1 MLRPIILAASLAL
14 VATAASAGEAGKI
27 IFVAGNV
34 QVDGKAAAL
43 NGQVNEGELLATGN
57 DGYLYIR
64 TPDNGLFILRPNSKG
79 RIATYQID
87 KKNPANTRVKLELLS
102 GVARSQ
108 SGEAV
113 KLARQNFRF
122 NTPVA
127 AIGVRGTDFTV
138 FTTQDT
144 SRVTVLS
151 GGITVSG
158 FAGSCSPD
166 GTGPCEGAAARELS
180 AAQKGLQLQVQKGQA
195 TPQLMQGGAA
205 LTPDVVAPPRQDE
218 PKSGGAHADVNLD
231 AKKDSQLQN
240 AREANLQQKPD
251 PQQPSTPSQPTDPI
265 VTVPP
270 EVVVEPPKPVEPP
283 VPAREVSWGRWTALA
298 NAPATSALSQSG
310 AKRIALNENYVLFR
324 GETGTTFVTPERG
337 NVSFVLADS
346 HAQVHDNR
354 VTTGNTVATLQ
365 NGVLAFDF
373 GKSSFNTS
381 FDLLT
386 SQQETFKMSATGS
399 VQKDGIFTAS
409 DRPAQGSWVADS
421 NMSLTGA
428 IKDLESAAYIF
439 RGSLDK
445 DRVVTGAT
453 SWKK

>member
-1 MLRPIILAASLAL
+1 MLRPLILAASLAL
-14 VATAASAGEAGKI
+14 AATAASAGEAGKI

-43 NGQVNEGELLATGN
+43 NGQVNEGEMLTTGN

-138 FTTQDT
+138 FTNQDT

-158 FAGSCSPD
+158 FAGSCSPE
-166 GTGPCEGAAARELS
+166 GNGPCEGTAARELS
-180 AAQKGLQLQVQKGQA
+180 ATQKGLQLQVQKGQA
-195 TPQLMQGGAA
+195 TPQLLQGGAA

-231 AKKDSQLQN
+231 AKKDSQLQL
-240 AREANLQQKPD
+240 AKDAAQQKPD
-251 PQQPSTPSQPTDPI
+251 PTPQPPTPTQPTDPI

-283 VPAREVSWGRWTALA
+283 PPPREVSWGRWTALA
-298 NAPATSALSQSG
+298 ASPATSGVSLAG

-324 GETGTTFVTPERG
+324 SEDGKAFVAPERG

-346 HAQVHDNR
+346 HAQVRDDR

-365 NGVLAFDF
+365 NGVLSFDF

-381 FDLLT
+381 FDLMT
-386 SQQETFKMSATGS
+386 DKNETFKMAANGK
-399 VQKDGIFTAS
+399 VQSDGIFTA
-409 DRPAQGSWVADS
+409 QTKVWEGT
-421 NMSLTGA
+421 NMNLTGA
-428 IKDLESAAYIF
+428 IKDLENAAYIF
-439 RGSLDK
+439 RGNLDEH
-445 DRVVTGAT
+445 RVATGAT

>member
-1 MLRPIILAASLAL
+1 MLRPIIAAASLTLLAQGAL
-14 VATAASAGEAGKI
+14 AGEAGKI

-34 QVDGKAAAL
+34 QVAGQPAVLNAA
-43 NGQVNEGELLATGN
+43 VNEGEMLTTGN
-57 DGYLYIR
+57 DGYVYIR
-64 TPDNGLFILRPNSKG
+64 TPDNGFFILRPNSKG
-79 RIATYQID
+79 RIATYHID
-87 KKNPANTRVKLELLS
+87 KVNPANTRVKLELLS

-138 FTTQDT
+138 FTNQDT

-158 FAGSCSPD
+158 FAGSCNPE

-195 TPQLMQGGAA
+195 TPQLLQGGSVLA
-205 LTPDVVAPPRQDE
+205 PDVVAPPRQDE
-218 PKSGGAHADVNLD
+218 PKGTAGQADVNLD
-231 AKKDSQLQN
+231 PKKDSHIQAAKDNQTT
-240 AREANLQQKPD
+240 APSPD
-251 PQQPSTPSQPTDPI
+251 PKPVDPI

-270 EVVVEPPKPVEPP
+270 EVKVDPKPETPAVPP
-283 VPAREVSWGRWTALA
+283 RDVSWGRWTALA
-298 NAPATSALSQSG
+298 GSPAISGVSLAG

-324 GETGTTFVTPERG
+324 GDEGKAFVTPERG
-337 NVSFVLADS
+337 NVSFVLAGS
-346 HAQVHDNR
+346 HAQVRDDR
-354 VTTGNTVATLQ
+354 VTTGNTLATLQ
-365 NGVLAFDF
+365 NGVLTFDF
-373 GKSSFNTS
+373 GKSSFSTS

-386 SQQETFKMSATGS
+386 GTNESFKMAATGK
-399 VQKDGIFTAS
+399 VQSDGIFTS
-409 DRPAQGSWVADS
+409 QVRTWEGT
-421 NMSLTGA
+421 NIGLTGA
-428 IKDLESAAYIF
+428 IKDLENAAYIF
-439 RGSLDK
+439 RGNLDEH
-445 DRVVTGAT
+445 RVVTGAT